1 MSKTAKVIITVGV
14 FFIALL
20 TNYSIILDYAAP
32 RAEMRAEF
40 DAVNDQLDAAKEQ
53 LEELKSML
61 ERKT

>member
-14 FFIALL
+14 FFIVLA
-20 TNYSIILDYAAP
+20 TNNSIIFDYAGS